1 MQPVDKSA
9 TTRSDPV
16 GATRGPSCDG
26 KERSQLEP
34 VTATGPIAA
43 AYALHQ
49 IMRQIIMRCR

>member
-1 MQPVDKSA
+1 MPLADQSA
-9 TTRSDPV
+9 TIRSDPV

-34 VTATGPIAA
+34 DTATGPIAA

-49 IMRQIIMRCR
+49 IMR